1 MESPCCSV
9 YYILSTM
16 TMTRWLNQ
24 TQTLLLILLWDGLVQ
39 QPGCEFQ
46 FAEQDRNL
54 LVSEARYLLVSEAR
68 GMSFI
73 ALSRNTIHDIDK
85 AQSLLMEIVII
96 NYKAHTGL
104 WSLRRQHF
112 RKYFTR
118 TNKFYLVFCMTYLV
132 IIVFGEE
139 QNEWWEIVN
148 QIFQSF
154 FHRFH

>member
-1 MESPCCSV
+1 
-9 YYILSTM
+9 
-16 TMTRWLNQ
+16 MTRAAM
-24 TQTLLLILLWDGLVQ
+24 G
-39 QPGCEFQ
+39 PGREFQ

-73 ALSRNTIHDIDK
+73 ALSRNTIQDIDK

-139 QNEWWEIVN
+139 QNEWWEIFN
-148 QIFQSF
+148 QIFQYF
-154 FHRFH
+154 FHRFFLIAAISFYVFLRNILSKLITSWG